1 MLKNLKVGKYRAVC
15 DSLLKWKYVK
25 RDCSVRSNGCYGVW
39 TRQLERHAKCIERSD
54 VDYVLPKYWREIII
68 VFSLFYG
75 HIFGC
80 TQLQNWSAKDAD
92 QKCQSQIQEIERK
105 NLKALAEKQNQ
116 INKVSADYEQVKA
129 EQNTKVEYIEREVQK
144 IVERPVYKS
153 SCIDD
158 DGCTKSTILSKPVIP
173 ANLIQPC
180 SNLNEIQVQLAKI

>member
-1 MLKNLKVGKYRAVC
+1 MWIVFA
-15 DSLLKWKYVK
+15 
-25 RDCSVRSNGCYGVW
+25 
-39 TRQLERHAKCIERSD
+39 A
-54 VDYVLPKYWREIII
+54 KYWREIII
-68 VFSLFYG
+68 GFLAFLLVICLAVLNHKTG
-75 HIFGC
+75 
-80 TQLQNWSAKDAD
+80 QLKEAD

-158 DGCTKSTILSKPVIP
+158 DGVQQL
-173 ANLIQPC
+173 NDLIKAGNT
-180 SNLNEIQVQLAKI
+180 S

>member
-1 MLKNLKVGKYRAVC
+1 MWIVFA
-15 DSLLKWKYVK
+15 
-25 RDCSVRSNGCYGVW
+25 
-39 TRQLERHAKCIERSD
+39 AKF
-54 VDYVLPKYWREIII
+54 WREIII
-68 VFSLFYG
+68 GFLAFLLVICLAVLNHKTG
-75 HIFGC
+75 
-80 TQLQNWSAKDAD
+80 QLKEAE

-158 DGCTKSTILSKPVIP
+158 DGM
-173 ANLIQPC
+173 QQ
-180 SNLNEIQVQLAKI
+180 LNELIKAGNTS